1 MLVAQGRHDAVM
13 AESAPDFTE
22 QQLLAMYDRI
32 DVKIT
37 HIEVNLGNK
46 YGGPIEQA
54 SRLEEAKRL
63 RAEVIVRLGYQ
74 PKSTLDKDLE
84 DLKAKIDSG
93 EPIRDD
99 FSIGLGAVGDPIF
112 KGPRGG
118 RYRINNNG
126 RKSYDVP

>member
-1 MLVAQGRHDAVM
+1 M

-99 FSIGLGAVGDPIF
+99 FSTGLGLRYVGDTTF
-112 KGPRGG
+112 RGPRGG
-118 RYRINNNG
+118 RYRINSKG
-126 RKSYDVP
+126 RKSYDV